1 MEDPTFLY
9 PVCMYFGEPTTV
21 FAKDYELGS
30 QVCEKRNYIQIEIFS
45 ALVEGARVR
54 NSAIRS

>member
-1 MEDPTFLY
+1 
-9 PVCMYFGEPTTV
+9 MYFGEPTTV

-54 NSAIRS
+54 SSAIRP